1 LAALQ
6 MAVLKDFDA
15 GAAARRFGGA
25 AARAR
30 AALLSVVPFGKP
42 NWGIVAFGMV
52 NVATASLLSAGSR
65 SAK

>member
-1 LAALQ
+1 

-30 AALLSVVPFGKP
+30 DALLSVVPFGKP